1 MPVPPFADARAVRS
15 WMQEI
20 EDRLTKLEGRRDVVV
35 GGWVL
40 EERDGQ
46 VEARHVASGEVVVLA
61 AASQ

>member
-1 MPVPPFADARAVRS
+1 MPVPPFADARAVRA

-46 VEARHVASGEVVVLA
+46 VEARHAASGEVVVIA
-61 AASQ
+61 ATSL